1 MRAHRAVTACRV
13 QRPAVRAGRTSTD
26 SLGPVVLFALAL
38 PTNGAINRMEQRSGT
53 SNGSP
58 PLERGLAVGGCLLV
72 RHERTIEDEQVWLAR
87 TNTIPPAPATVRLRA
102 GVPGSPSPYRDEVQL
117 APWLRHA
124 NLFAASEAIAI
135 GTWHAGVTPS
145 APGVPLPEL
154 YGALAGLRAQAEP
167 RWIAVVQHI
176 VASILAGLDAA
187 HRAAGAPGHP
197 RGIVHAAVRPSVVQ
211 IGVDGVVRVGG
222 FGAIVDDDPSRI
234 ADRGADAL
242 IYAAPEQ
249 FGTRMRAAS
258 MDLWAVGAVLHELV
272 DGARFRGGLDDVRAL
287 YRVAMAGEVPPLAR
301 PAPEPIERLRL
312 WLLAEQPRSRPKSC
326 AEAIAALPPSSP
338 EIAAILGGLVRAYA
352 PPAPEADAPA
362 MAAPPV
368 AAAPMPAPPAVY
380 GTPPPMPVAP
390 MPVAPMPVA
399 PMPAAPM
406 PVAPPMH
413 ARLPIPE
420 DEGTVELDDAILA
433 AMRAGTA
440 PPSAARGPQPSP
452 PQQPAPSRPPSELV
466 MPPPAARSSS
476 RSAVPSPRSPAP
488 AQPVPPPAVAPYP
501 GAPHPGAPHP
511 GAPHHGAPHHAP
523 APLARPVVSPAPSHP
538 PSVRHDPGP
547 LDLHP
552 TYEPTTTT
560 TLRARRSSRSFV
572 VLLVAAAVV
581 AIAVGVTV
589 GYLIVGDAADD
600 APAKATPKSKDAP
613 DKAEPGEAAPVG
625 NGPSLQP
632 RAP

>member
-1 MRAHRAVTACRV
+1 MH
-13 QRPAVRAGRTSTD
+13 S
-26 SLGPVVLFALAL
+26 GP
-38 PTNGAINRMEQRSGT
+38 

-58 PLERGLAVGGCLLV
+58 PLERGLAVGACVLV
-72 RHERTIEDEQVWLAR
+72 RPERTIEDEEIWLGR
-87 TNTIPPAPATVRLRA
+87 TNTIPHAPTTVRLRS
-102 GVPGSPSPYRDEVQL
+102 GVPGSPSPFRDEVQL
-117 APWLRHA
+117 APWLRHP
-124 NLFAASEAIAI
+124 NLFAAAEAIAI
-135 GTWHAGVTPS
+135 GTWHAGVTPG

-154 YGALAGLRAQAEP
+154 YGVLAGLRAQGEA

-176 VASILAGLDAA
+176 VASMLAGLDAA
-187 HRAAGAPGHP
+187 HRAAGAPAHP
-197 RGIVHAAVRPSVVQ
+197 RGIVHGAVRPSVVQ
-211 IGVDGVVRVGG
+211 IGADGVVRVGG

-242 IYAAPEQ
+242 TYAAPEQ
-249 FGTRMRAAS
+249 FGTRVRAAS

-272 DGARFRGGLDDVRAL
+272 DGARFRGGIDDVRAL
-287 YRVAMAGEVPPLAR
+287 YRVAMAGDVPPLAR

-312 WLLAEQPRSRPKSC
+312 WLLAAQPRSRPKSC

-338 EIAAILGGLVRAYA
+338 EIAALLGGLVRAYA

-368 AAAPMPAPPAVY
+368 VAAPMPAPPAVYGTPPPMHAPPAVY

-390 MPVAPMPVA
+390 MPVAPMSVA
-399 PMPAAPM
+399 PPMPIAPPM
-406 PVAPPMH
+406 PVAPPMPIAPPMV

-440 PPSAARGPQPSP
+440 PPSGARGPQPSH
-452 PQQPAPSRPPSELV
+452 PQQPEPSRPPSELV

-476 RSAVPSPRSPAP
+476 RSAVPAPRSPAP
-488 AQPVPPPAVAPYP
+488 AQPVPPAAVGPYP
-501 GAPHPGAPHP
+501 GAPPHPGAPQHY
-511 GAPHHGAPHHAP
+511 GAAPHHGAPQHP
-523 APLARPVVSPAPSHP
+523 GARPPVSPAPSHP
-538 PSVRHDPGP
+538 PPVRHDPGP

-560 TLRARRSSRSFV
+560 TLRARRSSRNFV

-589 GYLIVGDAADD
+589 GYLIVGDGADD
-600 APAKATPKSKDAP
+600 TPAKAAPKSKDAP
-613 DKAEPGEAAPVG
+613 SKPEPEKAAPAG
-625 NGPSLQP
+625 DGPFLQP